1 MAEWYNVGTVTWT
14 NNNDIINGT
23 GVAWLTNK
31 VRAGDAIRRPDNV
44 FVEIAEVIDND
55 SLRLRSVYE
64 GPTLAAQAYTIL
76 PTASRSIDSLDYALE
91 LLDSFGET
99 RDTYGSGL
107 APDGT
112 VASPSYS
119 FFQDR
124 DTGFRR
130 VAANSFSVVN
140 GGVDSVYF
148 GADNNT
154 IFGGSTTPVYAASN
168 RTTVQLDGVEGAL
181 LAFRTGNANRC
192 YVFASDEEVAMEI
205 EPSCALRLNTFGNK
219 AITLSTSNT
228 PRWVLEGSGTYRPAT
243 DNTLPIGAAGNRVS
257 GIFLGTSPTVTSDER
272 DKEWRS
278 ALSEDELAVARAI
291 ADELGIFQY
300 HDAIAIKGNDGARLH
315 YGPRAQRVFQL
326 FEDHGL
332 DWRRYAWCCHDQW
345 DAIVQP
351 EMVEVSIQRTRK
363 VSVPTSL
370 VDPATGNPVMAE
382 VDEPYI
388 AVEKHRTGRL
398 ITVREAGDRYGIRYE
413 QMTLW
418 LTAVLAHDAKQ
429 REERIDWLSE
439 QNSLMAATLAAVE
452 TRIAALEQTP

>member
-44 FVEIAEVIDND
+44 FVEIAEVLDND

-76 PTASRSIDSLDYALE
+76 PTASRSIDALDYALD

-107 APDGT
+107 APYGT

-124 DTGFRR
+124 DTGVRR
-130 VAANSFSVVN
+130 VAANSFAIVN
-140 GGVDSVYF
+140 GGVDTAYF
-148 GADNNT
+148 DDANNT
-154 IFGGSTTPVYAASN
+154 GFGQTSITTKVDVLGDVRLLKSGGS
-168 RTTVQLDGVEGAL
+168 QLYMGDTNFSGS
-181 LAFRTGNANRC
+181 F
-192 YVFASDEEVAMEI
+192 
-205 EPSCALRLNTFGNK
+205 ALRGPGIGATLNGDGI
-219 AITLSTSNT
+219 AGDLSFYSYNGTNA
-228 PRWVLEGSGTYRPAT
+228 RVQQWVIQGSGVMRPAT
-243 DNTLPIGAAGNRVS
+243 DNLVNLGTASFRMAQLFAGN
-257 GIFLGTSPTVTSDER
+257 GTINTSDER
-272 DKEWRS
+272 EKTWRS
-278 ALSEDELAVARAI
+278 ALSEAEILVGRQI
-291 ADELGIFQY
+291 VEEELGIFQWN
-300 HDAIAIKGNDGARLH
+300 DALAEKGEDGARLH
-315 YGPRAQRVFQL
+315 FGARAQRVFAL
-326 FEDHGL
+326 FEAAGL

-345 DAIVQP
+345 DAIIQP
-351 EMVEVSIQRTRK
+351 EMAEVQIQRTRK
-363 VSVPTSL
+363 VPVLTSL

-382 VDEPYI
+382 IDEPYV
-388 AVEKHRTGRL
+388 AVEMHPTGRL
-398 ITVREAGDRYGIRYE
+398 ITVREAGDRYGIRYD
-413 QMTLW
+413 QLTLW
-418 LTAVLAHDAKQ
+418 LLAVLAIDAKQ